1 MFLSRAIVLFT
12 AMPVHECAH
21 GFVAD
26 RLGDDTPR
34 SQGRLSLNPFRHL
47 DLFGSLLLIF
57 AGFGW
62 AKPVQVDPRNFR
74 KPKRDMAL
82 TSLAGPLSN
91 VLFALVLMV
100 VFKLLYGYAPA
111 LRHYDFVGTLL
122 DIVGMMISINMSLA
136 VFNLLPIPPLDGSK
150 IYTAVLPD
158 KYYFQLMR
166 YERYIALALM
176 ALILFT
182 DVLTKPMNT
191 LATLLLRG
199 LDLIT
204 AFLGRLW

>member
-82 TSLAGPLSN
+82 PSLAGPLSN
-91 VLFALVLMV
+91 VLFALGLMV
-100 VFKLLYGYAPA
+100 GFKRLYGYAPA